1 MHLKSI
7 LGSQSAKDFSSLFFS
22 NIFQKVLGLIRE
34 LIIAFFLGSSILYAN
49 FLLLRVVADFFSQ
62 ITAGNALKANLLPKF
77 TKLYEKH
84 EEVSLT
90 QVFSFSKRTS
100 IYLFLISQCIQT
112 AVIFYLHLENSFF
125 FFGVSFV
132 LSFSICFNF
141 INTIFLTIIQARG
154 LFLRYSYASITNS
167 LVFTLFVYPLLSVAS
182 IIGLAIS
189 RLIGIL
195 SISLV
200 FVKPMQ
206 NENSGI
212 EIKLERSDFN
222 FPTLVLGNFAN
233 IIIISA
239 RFVSGADGSNNIAF
253 FMYAVVML
261 NVLLTS
267 VIGNVSTI
275 LLRKISI
282 KKNTRLMIYS
292 LLISL
297 CVGLLMVVGL
307 HSFSYDIIKLVYLT
321 IPNTV
326 ANSIGEFNLSDV
338 QATSSYL
345 YELSFS
351 FLFLFIAT
359 TLFQPFLTLPI
370 GESKRV
376 RLKMVV
382 FFLLGIALAAIY
394 SEFNSFT
401 SKESAVFVMYF
412 SSINAVILAAY
423 SYIKYLQYEK

>member
-1 MHLKSI
+1 MQLKNI
-7 LGSQSAKDFSSLFFS
+7 LVSQSVKDFSSLFFS

-84 EEVSLT
+84 ENISLT
-90 QVFSFSKRTS
+90 QVFLFSKRTS
-100 IYLFLISQCIQT
+100 IYLFLISQLIQT
-112 AVIFYLHLENSFF
+112 ALIFHLNLENDLLFF
-125 FFGVSFV
+125 VVSFI
-132 LSFSICFNF
+132 LSFCIGFNF

-154 LFLRYSYASITNS
+154 LFLRYSYASVTNS
-167 LVFTLFVYPLLSVAS
+167 SVFTLFVYPLISIAS
-182 IIGLAIS
+182 FVGLAIS

-195 SISLV
+195 SISLL
-200 FVKPMQ
+200 FVRPMR

-212 EIKLERSDFN
+212 EMKLERSDFN

-233 IIIISA
+233 IIIISS
-239 RFVSGADGSNNIAF
+239 RFVCGADGSNSIAF
-253 FMYAVVML
+253 FMYAVVIL

-292 LLISL
+292 LLVSL
-297 CVGLLMVVGL
+297 CVGLLMVVGV
-307 HSFSYDIIKLVYLT
+307 HYFSYDIIKFMYLR
-321 IPNTV
+321 
-326 ANSIGEFNLSDV
+326 GEFNLTDV
-338 QATSSYL
+338 QQTSSYL

-370 GESKRV
+370 GETKRV

-382 FFLLGIALAAIY
+382 FFLLSIAVAAIY
-394 SEFNSFT
+394 SEFKSFT

-412 SSINAVILAAY
+412 SSINAVISAAY
-423 SYIKYLQYEK
+423 SYIKYHQYEK

>member
-1 MHLKSI
+1 
-7 LGSQSAKDFSSLFFS
+7 
-22 NIFQKVLGLIRE
+22 
-34 LIIAFFLGSSILYAN
+34 
-49 FLLLRVVADFFSQ
+49 LRVVADFFSQ

-77 TKLYEKH
+77 TKLYEKY
-84 EEVSLT
+84 EEISLT
-90 QVFSFSKRTS
+90 QVFAFSKKSS
-100 IYLFLISQCIQT
+100 IYLFLVSQLIQT
-112 AVIFYLHLENSFF
+112 AVIFYLNLENSFF

-132 LSFSICFNF
+132 LSFSICFDF

-154 LFLRYSYASITNS
+154 MFLRYSYASVTNS
-167 LVFTLFVYPLLSVAS
+167 SVFTLFVYPLISVAS
-182 IIGLAIS
+182 VIGLAIS

-195 SISLV
+195 SKSLA

-206 NENSGI
+206 NEKSGI

-233 IIIISA
+233 IIIISS
-239 RFVSGADGSNNIAF
+239 RFVAGADGSNSIAF
-253 FMYAVVML
+253 FMYAVVIL
-261 NVLLTS
+261 NALLTS

-307 HSFSYDIIKLVYLT
+307 HYFSYDIIKFMYLR
-321 IPNTV
+321 
-326 ANSIGEFNLSDV
+326 GEFNLTDV

-345 YELSFS
+345 YDLSFS

-359 TLFQPFLTLPI
+359 TLFQPFLALPI
-370 GESKRV
+370 GETKRV
-376 RLKMVV
+376 RFKMVV
-382 FFLLGIALAAIY
+382 FFLLSIAFAAIY
-394 SEFNSFT
+394 SEFNSFP

-412 SSINAVILAAY
+412 SSINAVILAIY
-423 SYIKYLQYEK
+423 SYIKYHQYEK

>member
-1 MHLKSI
+1 MHLKNV
-7 LGSQSAKDFSSLFFS
+7 LGSQSAKDFSNLFFA

-34 LIIAFFLGSSILYAN
+34 LVIAFFLGSSILYAN

-84 EEVSLT
+84 EEISLT

-125 FFGVSFV
+125 FFGASFV

-154 LFLRYSYASITNS
+154 LFLRYSYASVTNS
-167 LVFTLFVYPLLSVAS
+167 TVFTLFVYPLISVAS
-182 IIGLAIS
+182 VIGLAIS

-195 SISLV
+195 SVSLA
-200 FVKPMQ
+200 FVKPMK
-206 NENSGI
+206 NERSGV
-212 EIKLERSDFN
+212 EIQLDRSDFN
-222 FPTLVLGNFAN
+222 FPTLVLGNFVN
-233 IIIISA
+233 IIIISS
-239 RFVSGADGSNNIAF
+239 RFIAGADGSNSIAF
-253 FMYAVVML
+253 FMYAVVIL

-267 VIGNVSTI
+267 VIGNVSTL

-282 KKNTRLMIYS
+282 NKNTRLMIYS

-307 HSFSYDIIKLVYLT
+307 HYFSYDITKFVYLR
-321 IPNTV
+321 
-326 ANSIGEFNLSDV
+326 GEFDLNDV
-338 QATSSYL
+338 DATSSYL

-359 TLFQPFLTLPI
+359 TLFQPFLTLASR
-370 GESKRV
+370 ESKRV
-376 RLKMVV
+376 RLKMVI
-382 FFLLGIALAAIY
+382 FFLLSIAFAAIY
-394 SEFNSFT
+394 SEFNSFS
-401 SKESAVFVMYF
+401 SKESAIFVMYF
-412 SSINAVILAAY
+412 SSINTVILAVY
-423 SYIKYLQYEK
+423 SYIKYHQYEK

>member
-84 EEVSLT
+84 EDISLT

-125 FFGVSFV
+125 FFGASFI

-154 LFLRYSYASITNS
+154 LFLRYSYASVTAS
-167 LVFTLFVYPLLSVAS
+167 SVFTLFVFPLISVAS
-182 IIGLAIS
+182 VIGLAIS

-195 SISLV
+195 SMSLA

-206 NENSGI
+206 NEKSGI
-212 EIKLERSDFN
+212 EIKLERLDFN

-233 IIIISA
+233 IIIISS
-239 RFVSGADGSNNIAF
+239 RFVAGADGSNSIAF
-253 FMYAVVML
+253 FMYAVVIL
-261 NVLLTS
+261 NALLTS

-282 KKNTRLMIYS
+282 KKNTRLVIYS

-307 HSFSYDIIKLVYLT
+307 HYFSYDIIKFMYLRG
-321 IPNTV
+321 V
-326 ANSIGEFNLSDV
+326 FNLSDV

-370 GESKRV
+370 GETKRV

-382 FFLLGIALAAIY
+382 FFLLSIAFAAIY
-394 SEFNSFT
+394 SAFNSFT

-412 SSINAVILAAY
+412 SSINAVVLAIY
-423 SYIKYLQYEK
+423 SYIKYHQYEK

>member
-1 MHLKSI
+1 MYLKSV
-7 LGSQSAKDFSSLFFS
+7 LGSQSAKDFSNLFFA

-34 LIIAFFLGSSILYAN
+34 LVIAFFLGSSILYAN

-84 EEVSLT
+84 EEISLT

-100 IYLFLISQCIQT
+100 IYLFLVSQLIQT
-112 AVIFYLHLENSFF
+112 ALIFHLNLENDSLFFLASFI
-125 FFGVSFV
+125 

-141 INTIFLTIIQARG
+141 INSIFLTIIQARG
-154 LFLRYSYASITNS
+154 IFLRYSYAIVTNS
-167 LVFTLFVYPLLSVAS
+167 SVFTLFVYPLISAVS
-182 IIGLAIS
+182 FVGLAIS

-195 SISLV
+195 SMSLA

-206 NENSGI
+206 NEKSGI
-212 EIKLERSDFN
+212 AIKLERSDFN

-233 IIIISA
+233 IIIISS
-239 RFVSGADGSNNIAF
+239 RFVAGADGSNSIAF
-253 FMYAVVML
+253 FMYAVVIL

-307 HSFSYDIIKLVYLT
+307 HYFSYDIIKFGYLR
-321 IPNTV
+321 
-326 ANSIGEFNLSDV
+326 GEFDLTDV
-338 QATSSYL
+338 VATSSYL

-370 GESKRV
+370 RESKRV
-376 RLKMVV
+376 RLKMVI
-382 FFLLGIALAAIY
+382 FFLLSIAFAAIY
-394 SEFNSFT
+394 SEFNSFS
-401 SKESAVFVMYF
+401 SKDSAIFVMFF
-412 SSINAVILAAY
+412 SSINTVILAVY
-423 SYIKYLQYEK
+423 SYIKYHQYEK

>member
-1 MHLKSI
+1 MHLKSV
-7 LGSQSAKDFSSLFFS
+7 LVSQSVKDFSSLFFS

-62 ITAGNALKANLLPKF
+62 ITAGNSLKANLLPKF
-77 TKLYEKH
+77 TKLYTKH
-84 EEVSLT
+84 EEISLT
-90 QVFSFSKRTS
+90 QIFVFSKSTS

-125 FFGVSFV
+125 FFGASFV

-154 LFLRYSYASITNS
+154 MFLRYSYASVTNS
-167 LVFTLFVYPLLSVAS
+167 SVFTLFVYPLISFASV
-182 IIGLAIS
+182 IGLAIS

-195 SISLV
+195 SISLT

-206 NENSGI
+206 NENTGV

-233 IIIISA
+233 IIIISS
-239 RFVSGADGSNNIAF
+239 RFVAGADGSNNIAF

-267 VIGNVSTI
+267 VIGNISTI

-307 HSFSYDIIKLVYLT
+307 HFYSYDIIKAVYLRG
-321 IPNTV
+321 V
-326 ANSIGEFNLSDV
+326 FNLSDV
-338 QATSSYL
+338 QQTAEYL

-370 GESKRV
+370 GETKRV
-376 RLKMVV
+376 RFKMVV
-382 FFLLGIALAAIY
+382 FFLLSIAFAAIY

-412 SSINAVILAAY
+412 SSINAVVLAIY
-423 SYIKYLQYEK
+423 SYIKYHQYEK

>member
-7 LGSQSAKDFSSLFFS
+7 LGSQSAKDFSSLLFS
-22 NIFQKVLGLIRE
+22 NIFEKVLGLIRE

-77 TKLYEKH
+77 TKLYEKY
-84 EEVSLT
+84 EEISLT
-90 QVFSFSKRTS
+90 QVFAFSKKSS
-100 IYLFLISQCIQT
+100 IYLFLVSQLIQT
-112 AVIFYLHLENSFF
+112 AVIFYLNLENSFF

-132 LSFSICFNF
+132 LSFSICFDF

-154 LFLRYSYASITNS
+154 MFLRYSYASITNS
-167 LVFTLFVYPLLSVAS
+167 SVFTLFVYPLISVAS
-182 IIGLAIS
+182 VIGLAIS

-195 SISLV
+195 SKSLA

-206 NENSGI
+206 NEKSGI

-233 IIIISA
+233 IIIISS
-239 RFVSGADGSNNIAF
+239 RFVAGADGSNSIAF
-253 FMYAVVML
+253 FMYAVVIL
-261 NVLLTS
+261 NALLTS

-307 HSFSYDIIKLVYLT
+307 HYFSYDIIKFMYLR
-321 IPNTV
+321 
-326 ANSIGEFNLSDV
+326 GEFNLSDV

-359 TLFQPFLTLPI
+359 TLFQPFLSLPI
-370 GESKRV
+370 GETKRV

-382 FFLLGIALAAIY
+382 FFLLSIAFAAIY
-394 SEFNSFT
+394 SAFNSFT

-412 SSINAVILAAY
+412 SSINAVVLAIY
-423 SYIKYLQYEK
+423 SYIKYHQYEK

>member
-1 MHLKSI
+1 MYLKSV
-7 LGSQSAKDFSSLFFS
+7 LGSQSAKDFSNLFFA

-34 LIIAFFLGSSILYAN
+34 LVIAFFLGSSILYSN

-84 EEVSLT
+84 EEISLT

-100 IYLFLISQCIQT
+100 IYLFLVSQLIQT
-112 AVIFYLHLENSFF
+112 ALIFHLNLENDSLFF
-125 FFGVSFV
+125 LVSFI

-141 INTIFLTIIQARG
+141 INSIFLTIIQARG
-154 LFLRYSYASITNS
+154 IFLRYSYAIVTNS
-167 LVFTLFVYPLLSVAS
+167 SVFTLFVYPLISAVS
-182 IIGLAIS
+182 FVGLAIS

-195 SISLV
+195 SMSLA

-206 NENSGI
+206 NEKSGI

-233 IIIISA
+233 IIIISS
-239 RFVSGADGSNNIAF
+239 RFVAGADGSNSIAF
-253 FMYAVVML
+253 FMYAVVIL

-307 HSFSYDIIKLVYLT
+307 HYFSYDIIKFGYLR
-321 IPNTV
+321 
-326 ANSIGEFNLSDV
+326 GEFDLTDV
-338 QATSSYL
+338 DATSSYL

-370 GESKRV
+370 RESKRV
-376 RLKMVV
+376 RLKMVI
-382 FFLLGIALAAIY
+382 FFLLSIAFAAIY
-394 SEFNSFT
+394 SEFNSFS
-401 SKESAVFVMYF
+401 SKDSAIFVMYF
-412 SSINAVILAAY
+412 SSINTVILAVY
-423 SYIKYLQYEK
+423 SYIKYHQYEK

>member
-1 MHLKSI
+1 MHLKNV
-7 LGSQSAKDFSSLFFS
+7 LGSQSAKDFSNLFFA

-34 LIIAFFLGSSILYAN
+34 LVIAFFLGSSILYAN

-84 EEVSLT
+84 EEISLT

-125 FFGVSFV
+125 FFGASFV

-154 LFLRYSYASITNS
+154 LFLRYSYASVTNS
-167 LVFTLFVYPLLSVAS
+167 TVFTLFVYPLISVVS
-182 IIGLAIS
+182 VIGLAIS

-195 SISLV
+195 SVSLA
-200 FVKPMQ
+200 FVKPMK
-206 NENSGI
+206 NERSGV
-212 EIKLERSDFN
+212 EIQLDRSDFN
-222 FPTLVLGNFAN
+222 FPTLVLGNFVN
-233 IIIISA
+233 IIIISS
-239 RFVSGADGSNNIAF
+239 RFIAGADGSNSIAF
-253 FMYAVVML
+253 FMYAVVIL

-297 CVGLLMVVGL
+297 CVGLLMLVGL
-307 HSFSYDIIKLVYLT
+307 HYFSYDIIKFVYLR
-321 IPNTV
+321 
-326 ANSIGEFNLSDV
+326 GEFNLFDV
-338 QATSSYL
+338 HETSSYL
-345 YELSFS
+345 LELSFS

-370 GESKRV
+370 GETKRV

-382 FFLLGIALAAIY
+382 FFLLSIAFAAIY

-412 SSINAVILAAY
+412 SSINAVVLAIY
-423 SYIKYLQYEK
+423 SYIKYDQYEK

>member
-7 LGSQSAKDFSSLFFS
+7 LGSQSAKDFTSLFFS

-84 EEVSLT
+84 EEISLI

-100 IYLFLISQCIQT
+100 LYLFLISQCIQT
-112 AVIFYLHLENSFF
+112 AVIFLLHLENSFL

-154 LFLRYSYASITNS
+154 LFLRYSYASVTNS
-167 LVFTLFVYPLLSVAS
+167 AIFTLFVYPLIGVAS

-189 RLIGIL
+189 RLIAIF
-195 SISLV
+195 SVSLF
-200 FVKPMQ
+200 FVNPMR
-206 NENSGI
+206 NEKSGI
-212 EIKLERSDFN
+212 EINLERSDFN
-222 FPTLVLGNFAN
+222 FPTLVLGNFVN
-233 IIIISA
+233 IIIISS
-239 RFVSGADGSNNIAF
+239 RFIAGADGSNSIAF
-253 FMYAVVML
+253 FMYAVVIL

-282 KKNTRLMIYS
+282 KKNTMLIFSS

-307 HSFSYDIIKLVYLT
+307 HYFSYDIIKFVYLR
-321 IPNTV
+321 
-326 ANSIGEFNLSDV
+326 GEFDLNDV
-338 QATSSYL
+338 DATSSYL

-359 TLFQPFLTLPI
+359 TLFQPFLTLPNR
-370 GESKRV
+370 ESKRV
-376 RLKMVV
+376 R
-382 FFLLGIALAAIY
+382 
-394 SEFNSFT
+394 
-401 SKESAVFVMYF
+401 
-412 SSINAVILAAY
+412 
-423 SYIKYLQYEK
+423 

>member
-1 MHLKSI
+1 M
-7 LGSQSAKDFSSLFFS
+7 
-22 NIFQKVLGLIRE
+22 FQKVLGLIRE
-34 LIIAFFLGSSILYAN
+34 LVIAFFLGSSILYAN

-84 EEVSLT
+84 EEISLT

-125 FFGVSFV
+125 FFGASFV
-132 LSFSICFNF
+132 LSFSICFDF

-154 LFLRYSYASITNS
+154 LFLRYSYASVTNS
-167 LVFTLFVYPLLSVAS
+167 TVFTLFVYPLISVVS
-182 IIGLAIS
+182 VIGLAIS

-195 SISLV
+195 SVSLA
-200 FVKPMQ
+200 FVKPMK
-206 NENSGI
+206 NERSGV
-212 EIKLERSDFN
+212 EIQLDRSDFN
-222 FPTLVLGNFAN
+222 FPTLVLGNFVN
-233 IIIISA
+233 IIIISS
-239 RFVSGADGSNNIAF
+239 RFIAGADGSNSIAF
-253 FMYAVVML
+253 FMYAVVIL

-267 VIGNVSTI
+267 VIGNVSTL

-282 KKNTRLMIYS
+282 NKNTRLMIYS

-307 HSFSYDIIKLVYLT
+307 HYFSYDIIKFMYLR
-321 IPNTV
+321 
-326 ANSIGEFNLSDV
+326 GEFNLTDV

-345 YELSFS
+345 YDLSFS

-370 GESKRV
+370 GETKRV

-382 FFLLGIALAAIY
+382 FFLLSIAFAAIY
-394 SEFNSFT
+394 SEFYSFT

-412 SSINAVILAAY
+412 SSINAVVLAIY
-423 SYIKYLQYEK
+423 SYIKYHQYEK

>member
-7 LGSQSAKDFSSLFFS
+7 LGSQSAKDFSSLLFS
-22 NIFQKVLGLIRE
+22 NIFEKVLGLIRE

-77 TKLYEKH
+77 TKLYEKY
-84 EEVSLT
+84 EEISLT
-90 QVFSFSKRTS
+90 QAFAFSKKSS
-100 IYLFLISQCIQT
+100 IYLFLVSQLIQT
-112 AVIFYLHLENSFF
+112 AVIFYLNLENSFF

-132 LSFSICFNF
+132 LSFSICFDF

-154 LFLRYSYASITNS
+154 MFLRYSYASITNS
-167 LVFTLFVYPLLSVAS
+167 SVFTLFVYPLISVAS
-182 IIGLAIS
+182 VIGLAIS

-195 SISLV
+195 SKSLA

-206 NENSGI
+206 NEKSGI

-233 IIIISA
+233 IIIISS
-239 RFVSGADGSNNIAF
+239 RFVAGADGSNSIAF
-253 FMYAVVML
+253 FMYAVVIL
-261 NVLLTS
+261 NALLTS

-307 HSFSYDIIKLVYLT
+307 HYFSYDIIKFMYLR
-321 IPNTV
+321 
-326 ANSIGEFNLSDV
+326 GEFNLSDV

-359 TLFQPFLTLPI
+359 TLFQPFLSLPI
-370 GESKRV
+370 GETKRV

-382 FFLLGIALAAIY
+382 FFLLSIAFAAIY
-394 SEFNSFT
+394 SAFNSFT

-412 SSINAVILAAY
+412 SSINAVVLAIY
-423 SYIKYLQYEK
+423 SYIKYHQYEK

>member
-7 LGSQSAKDFSSLFFS
+7 LGSQSAKDFSNLFFA
-22 NIFQKVLGLIRE
+22 NIFQKALGLIRE
-34 LIIAFFLGSSILYAN
+34 LVIAFFLGSSILYAN

-62 ITAGNALKANLLPKF
+62 ITTGNALKANLLPKF

-84 EEVSLT
+84 EEISLT

-125 FFGVSFV
+125 FFGASFV

-154 LFLRYSYASITNS
+154 LFLRYSYASVTNS
-167 LVFTLFVYPLLSVAS
+167 TVFTLFVYPFISVAS
-182 IIGLAIS
+182 VFGLAIS

-195 SISLV
+195 SVSLA
-200 FVKPMQ
+200 FVKPMK
-206 NENSGI
+206 NERSGV
-212 EIKLERSDFN
+212 EIQLDRSDFN
-222 FPTLVLGNFAN
+222 FPTLVLGNFVN
-233 IIIISA
+233 IIIISS
-239 RFVSGADGSNNIAF
+239 RFIAGADGSNSIAF
-253 FMYAVVML
+253 FMYAVVIL

-297 CVGLLMVVGL
+297 CIGLLMVVGL
-307 HSFSYDIIKLVYLT
+307 HYFSYDIIKFVYLR
-321 IPNTV
+321 
-326 ANSIGEFNLSDV
+326 GEFNLFDV
-338 QATSSYL
+338 HETSSYL
-345 YELSFS
+345 LELSFS

-370 GESKRV
+370 GETKRV

-382 FFLLGIALAAIY
+382 FFLLSIAFAAIY

-412 SSINAVILAAY
+412 SSINAVFLAFY
-423 SYIKYLQYEK
+423 SYIKYDQYEK

>member
-1 MHLKSI
+1 MYLKSV
-7 LGSQSAKDFSSLFFS
+7 LGSQSAKDFSNLFFA

-34 LIIAFFLGSSILYAN
+34 LVIAFFLGSSILYAN

-84 EEVSLT
+84 EEISLT

-100 IYLFLISQCIQT
+100 IYLFLVSQLIQT
-112 AVIFYLHLENSFF
+112 ALIFHLNLENNSLFFVTSFI
-125 FFGVSFV
+125 

-154 LFLRYSYASITNS
+154 LFLRYSYASVTNS
-167 LVFTLFVYPLLSVAS
+167 AVFTLFVYPLISFAS
-182 IIGLAIS
+182 FVGLAIS

-195 SISLV
+195 SVSLA
-200 FVKPMQ
+200 FVKPMK
-206 NENSGI
+206 NARSGV

-233 IIIISA
+233 IIIISS
-239 RFVSGADGSNNIAF
+239 RFVAGADGSNSITF
-253 FMYAVVML
+253 FMYAVVIL

-267 VIGNVSTI
+267 VIGNVSII

-297 CVGLLMVVGL
+297 CVGLLMVVSL
-307 HSFSYDIIKLVYLT
+307 HYFSYDIIKFVYLR
-321 IPNTV
+321 
-326 ANSIGEFNLSDV
+326 GEFNLSDV
-338 QATSSYL
+338 HETSSYL

-370 GESKRV
+370 RESKRV
-376 RLKMVV
+376 RLKMGF
-382 FFLLGIALAAIY
+382 FFLLSIAFAAIY
-394 SEFNSFT
+394 TEFYSFT

-412 SSINAVILAAY
+412 SSINAVILALY

>member
-7 LGSQSAKDFSSLFFS
+7 LGSQSAKDFSSLLFS
-22 NIFQKVLGLIRE
+22 NIFEKVLGLIRE

-84 EEVSLT
+84 EDISLT

-112 AVIFYLHLENSFF
+112 AVIFYLNLENSFF

-132 LSFSICFNF
+132 LSFSICFDF

-154 LFLRYSYASITNS
+154 MFLRYSYASVTAS
-167 LVFTLFVYPLLSVAS
+167 SVFTLFVYPLISVAS
-182 IIGLAIS
+182 VIGLAIS

-195 SISLV
+195 SKSLA

-206 NENSGI
+206 NEKSGI

-233 IIIISA
+233 IIIISS
-239 RFVSGADGSNNIAF
+239 RFVAGADGSNSIAF
-253 FMYAVVML
+253 FMYAVVIL
-261 NVLLTS
+261 NALLTS

-307 HSFSYDIIKLVYLT
+307 HYFSYDIIKFMYLR
-321 IPNTV
+321 
-326 ANSIGEFNLSDV
+326 GEFNLSDV

-359 TLFQPFLTLPI
+359 TLFQPFLSLPI
-370 GESKRV
+370 GETKRV
-376 RLKMVV
+376 RLEMVV
-382 FFLLGIALAAIY
+382 FFLLSISFAAIY

-412 SSINAVILAAY
+412 SSINAVILAVY
-423 SYIKYLQYEK
+423 SYIKYHQYEK

>member
-1 MHLKSI
+1 M
-7 LGSQSAKDFSSLFFS
+7 
-22 NIFQKVLGLIRE
+22 FQKVLGLIRE
-34 LIIAFFLGSSILYAN
+34 LVIAFFFGSSILYAN

-84 EEVSLT
+84 EEISLT

-100 IYLFLISQCIQT
+100 IYLFLVSQLIQT
-112 AVIFYLHLENSFF
+112 ALIFHLNLENNSLFFVTSFI
-125 FFGVSFV
+125 

-154 LFLRYSYASITNS
+154 LFLRYSYASVTNS
-167 LVFTLFVYPLLSVAS
+167 SVFTLFVYPLISVAS
-182 IIGLAIS
+182 VIGLAIS

-195 SISLV
+195 SVSLA
-200 FVKPMQ
+200 FVKPMK
-206 NENSGI
+206 NERSGV
-212 EIKLERSDFN
+212 EIQLDRSDFN
-222 FPTLVLGNFAN
+222 FPTLVLGNFVN
-233 IIIISA
+233 IIIISS
-239 RFVSGADGSNNIAF
+239 RFIAGADGSNSIAF
-253 FMYAVVML
+253 FMYAVVIL

-297 CVGLLMVVGL
+297 CIGLLMVVGL
-307 HSFSYDIIKLVYLT
+307 HYFSYDIIKFVYLR
-321 IPNTV
+321 
-326 ANSIGEFNLSDV
+326 GEFNLFDV
-338 QATSSYL
+338 HETSSYL
-345 YELSFS
+345 LELSFS

-370 GESKRV
+370 GETKRV

-382 FFLLGIALAAIY
+382 FFLLSIAFAAIY

-412 SSINAVILAAY
+412 SSINAVVLAIY
-423 SYIKYLQYEK
+423 SYIKYDQYEK

>member
-1 MHLKSI
+1 MQIKKI
-7 LGSQSAKDFSSLFFS
+7 LVSQSVKDFSSLFFS

-62 ITAGNALKANLLPKF
+62 ITAGNSLKANLLPKF
-77 TKLYEKH
+77 TKLYIKH
-84 EEVSLT
+84 EEISLT
-90 QVFSFSKRTS
+90 QIFVFSKSTS

-125 FFGVSFV
+125 FFGASFV

-154 LFLRYSYASITNS
+154 MFLRYSYASVTNS
-167 LVFTLFVYPLLSVAS
+167 SVFTLFVYPLISFASV
-182 IIGLAIS
+182 IGLAIS

-195 SISLV
+195 SISLT

-206 NENSGI
+206 NENTGV

-233 IIIISA
+233 IIIISS
-239 RFVSGADGSNNIAF
+239 RFVAGADGSNNIAF

-267 VIGNVSTI
+267 VIGNISTI

-307 HSFSYDIIKLVYLT
+307 HFYSYDIIKAVYLRG
-321 IPNTV
+321 V
-326 ANSIGEFNLSDV
+326 FNLSDV
-338 QATSSYL
+338 QQTAEYL

-370 GESKRV
+370 GETKRV
-376 RLKMVV
+376 RFKMVV
-382 FFLLGIALAAIY
+382 FFLLSIAFAAIY

-412 SSINAVILAAY
+412 SSINTVVLAIY
-423 SYIKYLQYEK
+423 SYIKYHQYEK

>member
-1 MHLKSI
+1 MYLKSV
-7 LGSQSAKDFSSLFFS
+7 LGSQSAKDFSNLFFA

-34 LIIAFFLGSSILYAN
+34 LVIAFFLGSSILYAN

-84 EEVSLT
+84 EEISLT

-100 IYLFLISQCIQT
+100 IYLFLVSQLIQT
-112 AVIFYLHLENSFF
+112 ALIFHLNLENNSLFFVTSFI
-125 FFGVSFV
+125 

-154 LFLRYSYASITNS
+154 LFLRYSYASVTNS
-167 LVFTLFVYPLLSVAS
+167 TVFTLFVYPFISVAS
-182 IIGLAIS
+182 VFGLAIS
-189 RLIGIL
+189 RLMGIL
-195 SISLV
+195 SVSLA
-200 FVKPMQ
+200 FVKPMK
-206 NENSGI
+206 NERSGV
-212 EIKLERSDFN
+212 EIQLERSDFN

-233 IIIISA
+233 IIIISS
-239 RFVSGADGSNNIAF
+239 RFVAGADGSNSITF
-253 FMYAVVML
+253 FMYAVVIL

-267 VIGNVSTI
+267 VIGNVSII

-297 CVGLLMVVGL
+297 CVGLLMVVSL
-307 HSFSYDIIKLVYLT
+307 HYFSYDIIKFMYLR
-321 IPNTV
+321 
-326 ANSIGEFNLSDV
+326 GEFNLTDV

-345 YELSFS
+345 YDLSFS

-370 GESKRV
+370 RESKRV
-376 RLKMVV
+376 RLKMGF
-382 FFLLGIALAAIY
+382 FFLLSIAFAAIY
-394 SEFNSFT
+394 TEFYSFT

-412 SSINAVILAAY
+412 SSINAVILALY